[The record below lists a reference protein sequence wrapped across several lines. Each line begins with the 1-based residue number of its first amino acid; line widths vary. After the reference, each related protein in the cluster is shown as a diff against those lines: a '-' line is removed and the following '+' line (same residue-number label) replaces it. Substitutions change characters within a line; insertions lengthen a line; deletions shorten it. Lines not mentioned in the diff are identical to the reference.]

1 MKCFASILIL
11 FSLALKFEFNAAANG
26 TTNLP
31 APVSARDFFNAGT
44 RLLAATNF
52 TSAEQMFGAAL
63 EQQDEQ
69 VQPLAEYNL
78 GQARFAEGM
87 DILKKGPDAQKV
99 SAQGEAVL
107 AEGANA
113 IQMARSALADN
124 QLDKIVTAYIE
135 GRGAR
140 KDLRTAE
147 KAVQAAMD
155 IYGRTLTKWQRA
167 EDDFKGA
174 AELNPADGNAAN
186 NAGITAQYIARLIDL
201 IKKMEQMLGQMR
213 GQDSELSKLLSQ
225 LKGQMPAPNA
235 PPGGKG
241 DDDDDDKKDGSG
253 GTGDVTPESL
263 IGKEEG
269 GGGDGGQLTAP
280 LLPDQAAQIL
290 DGLQI
295 DGGRRLPMGGDK
307 EGKPS
312 GDRKGRNW

>member
-1 MKCFASILIL
+1 MKYFASILIL
-11 FSLALKFEFNAAANG
+11 FSLALKSAFNAVADGA
-26 TTNLP
+26 TNLP
-31 APVSARDFFNAGT
+31 APVTARDFFNTGT
-44 RLLAATNF
+44 RFLAATNF
-52 TSAEQMFGAAL
+52 ISAEQMFGAAL

-78 GQARFAEGM
+78 GQARFAEGV
-87 DILKKGPDAQKV
+87 DIFKKGPDAQKV

-124 QLDKIVTAYIE
+124 QLDKIVAAYIE

-140 KDLRTAE
+140 KNLRAAE
-147 KAVQAAMD
+147 KAVQATMD

-167 EDDFKGA
+167 DDDFKGA
-174 AELNPADGNAAN
+174 AELNPADGRAASNAR
-186 NAGITAQYIARLIDL
+186 IVEQYIARLIDL

-213 GQDSELSKLLSQ
+213 GQDSELGKLLSQ

-241 DDDDDDKKDGSG
+241 DDDDDDKSDGMG
-253 GTGDVTPESL
+253 GHGDVTPESL
-263 IGKEEG
+263 MGKEES

-280 LLPDQAAQIL
+280 LSLDQAAQIL

-295 DGGRRLPMGGDK
+295 DSGRRLPMGGDN

>member
-1 MKCFASILIL
+1 MKYFASILIL
-11 FSLALKFEFNAAANG
+11 LSLTLKSALAAAAEDA
-26 TTNLP
+26 TNLP

-44 RLLAATNF
+44 RLLIATNF

-87 DILKKGPDAQKV
+87 DIFKKGPDAQKV
-99 SAQGEAVL
+99 SAQGKAVL

-113 IQMARSALADN
+113 IQMAHSALADN
-124 QLDKIVTAYIE
+124 QLDKIVAAYIE

-140 KDLRTAE
+140 KNLRAAE
-147 KAVQAAMD
+147 KAVQAAMNV
-155 IYGRTLTKWQRA
+155 YGRTLTKWQRA
-167 EDDFKGA
+167 DDDFKGA
-174 AELNPADGNAAN
+174 VELNPADGNAAS
-186 NAGITAQYIARLIDL
+186 NAGIVAQYIARLINL
-201 IKKMEQMLGQMR
+201 IKNMEQMLGQMR
-213 GQDSELSKLLSQ
+213 GQDSELGKVLSQ

-241 DDDDDDKKDGSG
+241 DDDDDDKNDGSG
-253 GTGDVTPESL
+253 GNGDVTPESL

-269 GGGDGGQLTAP
+269 GGGDGGQMTGP
-280 LLPDQAAQIL
+280 LSPDQAAQIL
-290 DGLQI
+290 DGIQI